1 MQNYSGIAA
10 VQLGAVLLLS
20 LLYATANIFGLQVL
34 HSFSSDHDECPGKN
48 DSSLLSIPETVK
60 LNGEDV
66 TKEFGM
72 Y

>member
-1 MQNYSGIAA
+1 MQNYSGIA
-10 VQLGAVLLLS
+10 VQLGALLLS
-20 LLYATANIFGLQVL
+20 LVYATADIFGLQVL

-48 DSSLLSIPETVK
+48 DSSLLSVPETVE
-60 LNGEDV
+60 LNAEDV